1 MGLATILLG
10 ACMHLVAAVSQQF
23 PRSPPLHAP
32 PDIPPLL
39 APLIRNSDS
48 SCGLLSRKWKDP
60 RPSLSQPLKSS
71 QRDDVIVF
79 GCQSTTR
86 PLSLSLSSV
95 KSIIR
100 GCSFHAPR
108 SGQQILRVSSLAP
121 SLCEM
126 RVSGWSL
133 SCPIC
138 VRFCVQEGIGE
149 QYWISV
155 NTGRQWLRFER
166 TPGPSI

>member
-1 MGLATILLG
+1 MFELLINTQGRERERVANLDARVCNYRLRMGLAMILLG

-79 GCQSTTR
+79 GCQSTTL
-86 PLSLSLSSV
+86 PLSLSLASNLSLGV
-95 KSIIR
+95 
-100 GCSFHAPR
+100 APFTLQEAGNR
-108 SGQQILRVSSLAP
+108 FYEYRRLLR
-121 SLCEM
+121 LCA
-126 RVSGWSL
+126 R
-133 SCPIC
+133 C
-138 VRFCVQEGIGE
+138 V
-149 QYWISV
+149 
-155 NTGRQWLRFER
+155 
-166 TPGPSI
+166 